1 MTPGPYQG
9 LGKPGR
15 ALLEFLNKEY
25 WRNVDLFTNRLTRAA
40 LTATAQLPGQEQTQ
54 VRAWRS
60 IFTQNTIYF
69 HLEIVSPFELGG
81 KDGKYS
87 IIYHFIMQYSFH
99 Y

>member
-15 ALLEFLNKEY
+15 ALLEFLDKEY
-25 WRNVDLFTNRLTRAA
+25 WRNVDLFTSRLTRAA

-69 HLEIVSPFELGG
+69 HLEIVSPLELGG

-87 IIYHFIMQYSFH
+87 II
-99 Y
+99 